1 MLRDK
6 EGHKM
11 DLERDD
17 STVCCDT
24 GFDVDSGVDFG
35 AHFGAGFGVSVSSGL
50 SIGLGRSLLLALVME
65 FRVHRLIHALIA
77 LRGDGG
83 SVDLIDFVFN
93 RHLIPQVAREK
104 GPG

>member
-1 MLRDK
+1 
-6 EGHKM
+6 M

-17 STVCCDT
+17 STVCCGT

-35 AHFGAGFGVSVSSGL
+35 VDFVADFGAGFGVSVSSGL
-50 SIGLGRSLLLALVME
+50 SIGLGRSLLLALVMACC
-65 FRVHRLIHALIA
+65 VHQLIHALIA

-83 SVDLIDFVFN
+83 SADLIDFVFN

>member
-17 STVCCDT
+17 STVCCGT